1 MRYCQQCDYETL
13 KQSTLSMHISMKH
26 STKRSHK
33 CRDCEQT
40 FSAKTQL
47 NHHRMNRHSRN
58 QSKCLH
64 PDCKHIFKNPTTHK
78 VHYVRRHMNVKSL
91 FTVQEDKTTI
101 QCNICDDSFMKDAI
115 YYHLAMCS
123 SDSPFSQNYGGPAL
137 QQQMFMRM
145 EDDDSESDAEAET
158 ADTEEVEEY
167 ASLDFDDLESIDGD
181 MEVVLCREV
190 RQSNPIAEI
199 EIEDDNEFEDLL
211 NNIIDFENLS
221 Q

>member
-1 MRYCQQCDYETL
+1 
-13 KQSTLSMHISMKH
+13 
-26 STKRSHK
+26 
-33 CRDCEQT
+33 
-40 FSAKTQL
+40 
-47 NHHRMNRHSRN
+47 MNRHSRN